1 LQSRP
6 VRGQLE
12 SDEVRVRWLAAP
24 VNPLDIN
31 KLEGNYPI
39 KLPFPIIAGSEG
51 VGRVEAVGKA
61 IKDIRPGDHVIPHLG
76 IFGVWCH
83 RSIQQRDELIQVDKR
98 IDLESASTLL
108 INPPTAYVMLKD
120 FVQLKPGDWVI
131 QNSANSSVGRA
142 VIQLARALG
151 YRTVNLVR
159 DRPDL
164 PELVA
169 ELRQLGADHVF
180 TEEQFRQWS
189 TQGLKTCKPRL
200 ALNGVGGRSALIISS
215 ALDNGSTMVTYGGMS
230 KRPTEISTGSLVFKD
245 IRACGVAI
253 SEWMMRPEDQQK
265 TTAMFNE
272 LQQIILAGQLKPSPM
287 RRWPMNEYRSALQ
300 EHLAGKGKQLLI
312 LDNDTNGPVSTIRSK
327 Y

>member
-1 LQSRP
+1 
-6 VRGQLE
+6 
-12 SDEVRVRWLAAP
+12 
-24 VNPLDIN
+24 
-31 KLEGNYPI
+31 
-39 KLPFPIIAGSEG
+39 
-51 VGRVEAVGKA
+51 
-61 IKDIRPGDHVIPHLG
+61 
-76 IFGVWCH
+76 
-83 RSIQQRDELIQVDKR
+83 
-98 IDLESASTLL
+98 
-108 INPPTAYVMLKD
+108 MLKD

-151 YRTVNLVR
+151 YRTINLVR

-253 SEWMMRPEDQQK
+253 SEWMMRPENQQK

-287 RRWPMNEYRSALQ
+287 RDGQ
-300 EHLAGKGKQLLI
+300 
-312 LDNDTNGPVSTIRSK
+312 
-327 Y
+327 